1 MKTKYQIAKTKHDE
15 AFKAFDLIRNAYRNL
30 EIGDEEFL
38 DAKKVYD
45 METQKFD
52 AAWKK
57 EIRRQERLEARLH
70 EVGNAICH
78 WTATRDRAEMHLK
91 ERLAEK
97 ADIENELKLLNA

>member
-15 AFKAFDLIRNAYRNL
+15 AAKAFDLIRNAYRNL

-57 EIRRQERLEARLH
+57 EIRRQERLEARLY

-78 WTATRDRAEMHLK
+78 WTSTRDRAEYWLK
-91 ERLAEK
+91 ARLAEK

>member
-1 MKTKYQIAKTKHDE
+1 MKTKYQIAKIEHDE

-45 METQKFD
+45 METQKFE

-57 EIRRQERLEARLH
+57 EIQRQERLEIRLH

-78 WTATRDRAEMHLK
+78 WTNKKNQAEMYLK

-97 ADIENELKLLNA
+97 ADIKNELKLLNA

>member
-15 AFKAFDLIRNAYRNL
+15 AAKAFDLIWDSYRDAK
-30 EIGDEEFL
+30 ISYEEFS

-45 METQKFD
+45 METQKFN

-57 EIRRQERLEARLH
+57 EIRRQERLEARLY

-78 WTATRDRAEMHLK
+78 WTSTRDRAEYWLK
-91 ERLAEK
+91 ARLAEK